1 MIKKDLIKNLMR
13 FNKMAYIPASLFL
26 EVKNSNKDR
35 FTLINKEFKAVVR
48 TLKRGKFI
56 NIDESN
62 YLQNKVRIK
71 KDTLFK
77 MVKKYLRKDY
87 SLIADGE
94 NLILKGVAGLSINKN
109 IVFQGVLK

>member
-1 MIKKDLIKNLMR
+1 MITKDLIKNLMR
-13 FNKMAYIPASLFL
+13 FNKRAYIPASLFL
-26 EVKNSNKDR
+26 EVKNSNKDK

-48 TLKRGKFI
+48 TLRRGKFKSI
-56 NIDESN
+56 NESN
-62 YLQNKVRIK
+62 YLDNRERIK

-94 NLILKGVAGLSINKN
+94 NLILKNLSMLGLNKN
-109 IVFQGVLK
+109 ITFQGVLK